1 MNDTGENTDFTTD
14 ENVSN
19 ATRPLPEFPP
29 FAGPP
34 PMPITTL
41 MVGLITGVTGTCANA
56 VVLVVLLYGRRT
68 RVWASTSGGEAWK
81 LKTVSRGFMT
91 ALTIRKFPAFSCVV
105 ASALFVL
112 LPVLLFRLLLLGL
125 LLRLSTTT
133 ATTATATSTG
143 MRKPNRFLLWS
154 YCTDVGISTIR

>member
-1 MNDTGENTDFTTD
+1 MGID
-14 ENVSN
+14 
-19 ATRPLPEFPP
+19 R
-29 FAGPP
+29 
-34 PMPITTL
+34 
-41 MVGLITGVTGTCANA
+41 
-56 VVLVVLLYGRRT
+56 
-68 RVWASTSGGEAWK
+68 SGGEAWK

-105 ASALFVL
+105 ASTLFVL

-154 YCTDVGISTIR
+154 SCTDVGISTTR